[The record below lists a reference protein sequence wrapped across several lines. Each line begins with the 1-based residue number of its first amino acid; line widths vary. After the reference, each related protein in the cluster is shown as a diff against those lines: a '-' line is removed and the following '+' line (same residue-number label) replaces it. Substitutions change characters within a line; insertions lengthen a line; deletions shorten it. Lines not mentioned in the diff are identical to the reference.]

1 MNAIAIPSVFIAGI
15 IASVIAAFVS
25 SRFLPWVVGGLGLVT
40 GFLSWQAGNESIL
53 LISVGLVVA
62 LDSIVQ
68 QNFNP
73 KWLTH
78 TVFFVKV
85 YFAHVLLASGALFLL
100 KIIF

>member
-1 MNAIAIPSVFIAGI
+1 MDTIVIPSVFIAGI

-40 GFLSWQAGNESIL
+40 GFLNWQAGNEIVL
-53 LISVGLVVA
+53 LISIGLVVA

-68 QNFNP
+68 QTFNP
-73 KWLTH
+73 KWLTQ

-85 YFAHVLLASGALFLL
+85 YFAHVLLACATLFVL
-100 KIIF
+100 KVIF

>member
-1 MNAIAIPSVFIAGI
+1 MDAIVIPSVFVAGI
-15 IASVIAAFVS
+15 IASVVAAFVS

-40 GFLSWQAGNESIL
+40 GILNWQAGNKSVL
-53 LISVGLVVA
+53 LISIALVVA

-73 KWLTH
+73 KWLTQ

-85 YFAHVLLASGALFLL
+85 YFAHVLLAFAALLL
-100 KIIF
+100 VKSIF